1 MAVIYDTDKAEVD
14 EISKCLCLEKDK
26 LNNTEM
32 NCKLITLA
40 DGRYRRIIRRVHY
53 KYYLIVLI
61 LICMKINSYVRSK
74 INE

>member
-1 MAVIYDTDKAEVD
+1 MVVIYDTDKAEVD
-14 EISKCLCLEKDK
+14 EILKCLCLEKDK
-26 LNNTEM
+26 LNNTGNELQIDYA
-32 NCKLITLA
+32 C
-40 DGRYRRIIRRVHY
+40 GWRYRRIVRRVHY